1 MRGGVGGLVLMMLL
15 TMLAAG
21 AGQAQ
26 GPEGLRTGVEAA
38 GWEGV
43 GRLDIDGKGFC
54 TGALI
59 APDLVLTAAHCL
71 FDRADGARVDPSRIA
86 FLAGL
91 RNGRAVAVRTVR
103 RALPHPAYRFDPEA
117 GVAESRHDLAL
128 LELDRPVRPTEIAP
142 FALGTEV
149 AAGAQVSVVS
159 YAMGREEVPAIER
172 SCAVLGQEAG
182 VMVTTCEVD
191 FGASGAPIFHMEGE
205 EPRIVSVVSAK
216 GELGEQRVALGTAL
230 TAPLAELMAAMAAG
244 QRMIALPQV
253 RSIAAGERAETG
265 ARFIRLP

>member
-1 MRGGVGGLVLMMLL
+1 MRGRVGGLLLM
-15 TMLAAG
+15 MLAAG

-71 FDRADGARVDPSRIA
+71 FDREDGARVDPSRIA

-91 RNGRAVAVRTVR
+91 RNGRAAAIRSVR

-117 GVAESRHDLAL
+117 GAAESRHDLAL
-128 LELDRPVRPTEIAP
+128 LELSQPIRSGEVAP
-142 FALGTEV
+142 FGTGAEV
-149 AAGAQVSVVS
+149 AAGAEVSIVS
-159 YAMGREEVPAIER
+159 YATGREEVPAIER
-172 SCAVLGQEAG
+172 LCGVLGQEAG
-182 VMVTTCEVD
+182 VVVMACEVD
-191 FGASGAPIFHMEGE
+191 FGASGAPIFHLEGG

-216 GELGEQRVALGTAL
+216 GELGAQRVALGTSL
-230 TAPLAELMAAMAAG
+230 TAPLAELMAEMAAG
-244 QRMIALPQV
+244 QRTAVLPQV
-253 RSIAAGERAETG
+253 RTVAAGERTETG
-265 ARFIRLP
+265 ARWVSAP